1 MDLIFKRYQSPF
13 FLDYCI
19 ENGNLSKLVDL
30 LLKKQD
36 EERLWE
42 MYLSTLIYNTK
53 SFNQWKQEVLGN
65 KNEIQKLKMSKKEID
80 TTIQKSR
87 EILRGFKPP
96 LGKEVR

>member
-1 MDLIFKRYQSPF
+1 MDLVFKRYQSPF

-19 ENGNLSKLVDL
+19 ESGNLSKLVDL

-36 EERLWE
+36 EEKLWE